1 MAAVL
6 IYRHRN
12 NSSLESPLKS
22 DPENAATAPD
32 LALPGPIHEA
42 GTVRRRTGQPQTF
55 HDWMHSSN
63 NGAASA
69 QHARCSA
76 SEHGPGPMIDTPAF
90 SMYSRSI
97 VARARTMAPESRP
110 VTRDSMGTSSL
121 RKAVLG
127 AAEADEGTVAMKMKQ
142 SVAQEPTI
150 EIKKAEEKR
159 AKGGYSG
166 TWP

>member
-1 MAAVL
+1 
-6 IYRHRN
+6 
-12 NSSLESPLKS
+12 
-22 DPENAATAPD
+22 
-32 LALPGPIHEA
+32 
-42 GTVRRRTGQPQTF
+42 
-55 HDWMHSSN
+55 
-63 NGAASA
+63 
-69 QHARCSA
+69 
-76 SEHGPGPMIDTPAF
+76 MIDTPAF